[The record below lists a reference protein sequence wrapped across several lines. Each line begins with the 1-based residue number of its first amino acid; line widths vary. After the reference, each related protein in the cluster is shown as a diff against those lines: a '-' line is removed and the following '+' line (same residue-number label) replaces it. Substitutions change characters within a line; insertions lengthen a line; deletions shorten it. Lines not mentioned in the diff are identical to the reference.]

1 MPGKE
6 PSAKSPTMYMIMYSL
21 SIFYDVPHWS
31 SEGWSNVDDPTMW
44 PLSNQNTPTLVDM
57 ETVME
62 GESK

>member
-1 MPGKE
+1 
-6 PSAKSPTMYMIMYSL
+6 MYMIMYSL